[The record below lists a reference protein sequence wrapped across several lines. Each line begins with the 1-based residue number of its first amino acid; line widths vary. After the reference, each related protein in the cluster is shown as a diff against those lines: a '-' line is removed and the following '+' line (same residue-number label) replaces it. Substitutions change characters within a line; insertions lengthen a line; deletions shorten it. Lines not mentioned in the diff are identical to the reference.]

1 MKGLLVLAALA
12 ATPAVAAEH
21 PPTMPQRDVDVTYR
35 MVQPV
40 EGGPELHQRTRWLVA
55 SGLMRVD
62 TPSPG
67 LYMIMDYRTR
77 HVAMV
82 KVNDRAVL
90 DVASASLVAPGVGR
104 GSFAMKD
111 SAVVAGV
118 QCTDWETVDAA
129 GQPTLLCLTADGVML
144 RASQKGVVLLEAT
157 AVSYAPQDPALF
169 RAPDGF
175 RHIDGSQPPTA
186 TGPNAALP
194 GARPPGAK
202 P

>member
-1 MKGLLVLAALA
+1 MRRLAALGVMVATSALA
-12 ATPAVAAEH
+12 AGH

-62 TPSPG
+62 TPSPD
-67 LYMIMDYRTR
+67 LYMIMDYRTK

-90 DVASASLVAPGVGR
+90 DVASASLVAPGASR
-104 GSFAMKD
+104 GSYTMKD

-118 QCTDWETVDAA
+118 PCTDWETVDAA

-175 RHIDGSQPPTA
+175 RHIDGSPP
-186 TGPNAALP
+186 PAAAVP
-194 GARPPGAK
+194 VAKPPGAK